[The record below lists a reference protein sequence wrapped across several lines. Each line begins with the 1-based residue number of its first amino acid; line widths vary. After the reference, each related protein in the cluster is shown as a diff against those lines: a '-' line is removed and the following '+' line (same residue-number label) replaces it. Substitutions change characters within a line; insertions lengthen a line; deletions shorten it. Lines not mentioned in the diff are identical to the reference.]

1 MKLTCAQ
8 MDVLITFYIEGD
20 LSRTLKSE
28 VENHL
33 KTCSSCRAKYD
44 IIKTMLFDIKSSLND
59 ESIATSTCNKYG
71 TKTTSQQYRVFKND
85 LSAYI
90 DNELP
95 QEENIKIKKL
105 TINNAHARKELEN
118 SYNIRRLMNA
128 SFRKTKEENKLDFA
142 KNILSQLDIE
152 QEASLLNIHPIIKW
166 TMIFCFGSLT
176 ALAISLFIFG
186 L

>member
-20 LSRTLKSE
+20 LSKTLKSE

-33 KTCSSCRAKYD
+33 KTCPACRAKYD
-44 IIKTMLFDIKSSLND
+44 IIKTMILDIKSSVNNEN
-59 ESIATSTCNKYG
+59 ESMLSCNNYATKA
-71 TKTTSQQYRVFKND
+71 TSQQYRVFKND

-90 DNELP
+90 DNELS

-105 TINNAHARKELEN
+105 TINNYQARKDLED
-118 SYNIRRLMNA
+118 SYNIRKLMNE
-128 SFRKTKEENKLDFA
+128 SFRKTKDDARLDFA
-142 KNILSQLDIE
+142 KNILNQLDIE

-176 ALAISLFIFG
+176 ILALFLMIFG
-186 L
+186 I